1 MQEGRRG
8 GRRSSERNHCWC
20 SAWPWLKKSEHHS
33 TTMAHHRNY
42 HLYSRR
48 KKAFFDPDE
57 IKPWTFYSWQK
68 YFAIAQLRDLGFLNC
83 FFSSNCLSWKCLGTE
98 MHFYIE
104 VMVATRLWVDCV
116 GESWNGRRERE
127 RLKSQNQVDVPLT
140 EGSWRKGDRI
150 FRKASIIQK
159 GGWFL
164 FAAQIYS
171 LANWD
176 LKISPFTMKT
186 LPLVPRCFFTLK

>member
-1 MQEGRRG
+1 
-8 GRRSSERNHCWC
+8 
-20 SAWPWLKKSEHHS
+20 
-33 TTMAHHRNY
+33 MAHHHNH

-104 VMVATRLWVDCV
+104 VMLAAGVWVDCV
-116 GESWNGRRERE
+116 GESWNGRR
-127 RLKSQNQVDVPLT
+127 
-140 EGSWRKGDRI
+140 RKRDWDLRTKYTCPWQRARGARGDRI
-150 FRKASIIQK
+150 FMKVSIIQK
-159 GGWFL
+159 GDSFVL
-164 FAAQIYS
+164 FFCSSNIFPCNLGFRNIAIHIQ
-171 LANWD
+171 W
-176 LKISPFTMKT
+176 
-186 LPLVPRCFFTLK
+186 